1 VVVTCAAWCFST
13 EFSARRA
20 YCNVRWV
27 NSWAEEVTL
36 IDCEDFMTI
45 LTRLAQWKEHGTI
58 SPEQHAVLAGLSRG
72 EPFSVFL
79 ELNIFLY
86 AGILVFIAGLGWTVS
101 TWSQQLGDVLV
112 LTILFAILTAC
123 FWYCFSRGPAW
134 SAAEIPSPSLVFDY
148 VLYLGS
154 LTWSVE
160 LAYVE
165 NRFHLL
171 SGQWDLYLL
180 ATAGLFFF
188 LAYRFDNRF
197 VLSLALS
204 SLAGWFGLTISHGPS
219 HQDAAYRQYAILYSL
234 TAGAAGF
241 ILEHCGLKRHFFGT
255 YLNIAANVLFWALLS
270 GVFDRQGYAAWFFA
284 LLAACGASLAWGL
297 PRRQFSFVA
306 YAAVY
311 GYVGVSSVLVRDI
324 HGDTAI
330 LSYFV
335 ITGVAMLIMLGLIA
349 RRFGREA

>member
-1 VVVTCAAWCFST
+1 MYDMFHGPG
-13 EFSARRA
+13 
-20 YCNVRWV
+20 
-27 NSWAEEVTL
+27 
-36 IDCEDFMTI
+36 EDFMTI
-45 LTRLAQWKEHGTI
+45 LTRLEQWKERGII
-58 SPEQHAVLAGLSRG
+58 SPEQYAHLAGLSRG
-72 EPFSVFL
+72 EPFSLAL
-79 ELNIFLY
+79 ELNVLLY
-86 AGILVFIAGLGWTVS
+86 AGVLAFVAGLGWTIT

-112 LTILFAILTAC
+112 LTILSAMLAAC
-123 FWYCFSRGPAW
+123 LWYCFSRAPDWSPA
-134 SAAEIPSPSLVFDY
+134 ETPSPSLVFDY

-219 HQDAAYRQYAILYSL
+219 HPYAEQDAEYRQYAILYSL
-234 TAGAAGF
+234 IVGVAGA
-241 ILEHCGLKRHFFGT
+241 ILQRRGVKSHFFGT

-270 GVFDRQGYAAWFFA
+270 GVFNRQGYVVWFLA
-284 LLAACGASLAWGL
+284 LLAVCGASLAWGL
-297 PRRQFSFVA
+297 ARRQFSFVA

-311 GYVGVSSVLVRDI
+311 GYVGVSSILIRDI
-324 HGDTAI
+324 NGGTAL
-330 LSYFV
+330 LSYFLV
-335 ITGVAMLIMLGLIA
+335 TGVAMLVMLVQIA